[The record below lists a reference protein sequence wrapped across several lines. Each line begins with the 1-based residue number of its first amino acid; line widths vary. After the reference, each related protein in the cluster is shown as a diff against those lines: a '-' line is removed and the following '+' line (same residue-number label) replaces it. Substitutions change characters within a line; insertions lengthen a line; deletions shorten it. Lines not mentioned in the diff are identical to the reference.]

1 MKERRRHKRFKSPLP
16 FEVLDIKT
24 GQQLGKLIDL
34 SVGGLLI
41 LTEYILQVNDVF
53 SLKLNIEEP
62 DEDPVYIE
70 LSAEVVW
77 SHLFEE
83 KKIRCAGFLINE
95 ISYDDLESIEQL
107 LDAWELVD
115 DDYE

>member
-1 MKERRRHKRFKSPLP
+1 MIERRRHKRFKSPLP
-16 FEVLDIKT
+16 FKVLDVNT
-24 GQQLGKLIDL
+24 GQQLGTLVDL
-34 SVGGLLI
+34 SVGGFLI
-41 LTEYILQVNDVF
+41 MTDYILQVNDVF

-62 DEDPVYIE
+62 DEETVYIA

-83 KKIRCAGFLINE
+83 KQIRCAGFLISE
-95 ISYDDLESIEQL
+95 ISYDDLESIEKL